1 MKTKNN
7 NIDKLKKLI
16 EESLPKGD
24 SPITEATLSKAQL
37 EKREDILKNLK
48 KNKKELVKRYGKDA
62 EAVMYGR
69 ATNLAKKAVSEMNKQ
84 KLKELVRKS
93 LMNEADIE
101 VMADKIGGE
110 EELSLASNLLDDF
123 ESKLK
128 SHDWYY
134 MMSDDNRAYT
144 KGSAEESE
152 LKKIAKQL
160 ADMGYG
166 DDAAKVYDQ
175 YNTFKTLTF
184 DKFIAPPQP
193 FIPMYK
199 RKQMGLDE
207 KAGKDMD
214 KDGDVDSDDYLAA
227 RDAAIKKAKGEMKED
242 IDLGHEDNEPHMIKG
257 ELYQIGKYA
266 MELYGWLEELE
277 EKGGEYDFPAWWQA
291 KITTANNIISGAKH
305 YLEFELKEPQID
317 ADVDALTGEEPHEGE
332 PEAPM
337 MEGGIGKDEE
347 LAGRLYKLK
356 GFVQPAF
363 FQKVRSLINSGDLET
378 AEFFIQRM
386 EPAAAKN
393 DLEMAKMKGDLEDI
407 ETVIAQRKKEKQFAN
422 IFAETVS
429 EKLKEVNK
437 GYFKKEFGIGK
448 KSTKEEIKEI
458 AKKVAEGSYP
468 WDKCVDDQTSKY
480 GAEGAKKVCG
490 AIKAAY
496 GE

>member
-1 MKTKNN
+1 MKIKNN

-101 VMADKIGGE
+101 TMADRIGGE

-160 ADMGYG
+160 ASMGYG

-175 YNTFKTLTF
+175 FNTFKTITF
-184 DKFIAPPQP
+184 DKFITPAEP
-193 FIPMYK
+193 FVPMYK

-266 MELYGWLEELE
+266 MELYSWLEEME

-291 KITTANNIISGAKH
+291 KITTANNMISGAKH

-317 ADVDALTGEEPHEGE
+317 AAVDALTGEEPHEGE
-332 PEAPM
+332 PEIEEGIHDKDITSAPHTNVKTPPKGV
-337 MEGGIGKDEE
+337 GGYNPKKRAAS
-347 LAGRLYKLK
+347 LARLANM
-356 GFVQPAF
+356 GP
-363 FQKVRSLINSGDLET
+363 
-378 AEFFIQRM
+378 
-386 EPAAAKN
+386 
-393 DLEMAKMKGDLEDI
+393 
-407 ETVIAQRKKEKQFAN
+407 KKEVKEDVVKGPN
-422 IFAETVS
+422 V
-429 EKLKEVNK
+429 EKDSK
-437 GYFKKEFGIGK
+437 GKWRVLSGK
-448 KSTKEEIKEI
+448 TGKRWPQTYDTKED
-458 AKKVAEGSYP
+458 AEN
-468 WDKCVDDQTSKY
+468 
-480 GAEGAKKVCG
+480 
-490 AIKAAY
+490 AIKAYHASK
-496 GE
+496 

>member
-1 MKTKNN
+1 MRTKNN

-24 SPITEATLSKAQL
+24 SPITEATLSKSQL

-101 VMADKIGGE
+101 TMADKIGGE

-166 DDAAKVYDQ
+166 DDAAKIYDQ

-266 MELYGWLEELE
+266 MDLYAILEELE
-277 EKGGEYDFPAWWQA
+277 EKGGEYDFPAWWQS
-291 KITTANNIISGAKH
+291 KITTAKNMMSSAKH
-305 YLEFELKEPQID
+305 YLDFELKEPAID
-317 ADVDALTGEEPHEGE
+317 AAVDALTGEEPHEGE
-332 PEAPM
+332 PM
-337 MEGGIGKDEE
+337 MEGEISAEEKLAAKIAKALKDKANKDTSDQHNLKQARTALNKGNLDAAKKIADPYLEEGLPKGFWDKKMKAKDETNE
-347 LAGRLYKLK
+347 SYETLK
-356 GFVQPAF
+356 
-363 FQKVRSLINSGDLET
+363 KK
-378 AEFFIQRM
+378 IQSQGKSAK
-386 EPAAAKN
+386 AA
-393 DLEMAKMKGDLEDI
+393 
-407 ETVIAQRKKEKQFAN
+407 
-422 IFAETVS
+422 
-429 EKLKEVNK
+429 
-437 GYFKKEFGIGK
+437 
-448 KSTKEEIKEI
+448 
-458 AKKVAEGSYP
+458 
-468 WDKCVDDQTSKY
+468 
-480 GAEGAKKVCG
+480 G
-490 AIKAAY
+490 AIAGAIAAY
-496 GE
+496 KAKGGGKGPTAKQSK

>member
-1 MKTKNN
+1 MKIKQN

-37 EKREDILKNLK
+37 DKREDIIKNLK

-93 LMNEADIE
+93 LMNEADLE

-160 ADMGYG
+160 ASMGYG
-166 DDAAKVYDQ
+166 KDAADLYNQ
-175 YNTFKTLTF
+175 YNVFKATTFEKY
-184 DKFIAPPQP
+184 IAPSEP
-193 FIPMYK
+193 FVPMYK

-207 KAGKDMD
+207 EAEFSKEYDNNPALKGGQKKLPDALQKSIIKKSLKEDWGSSDQYAMNQSIHRDLGNPTEFPGLGKVM
-214 KDGDVDSDDYLAA
+214 
-227 RDAAIKKAKGEMKED
+227 DAAESAVDFYWDEWPEYKTDREGLIIHAAQLYANRMFPEFMDGMRKMFSENLNED
-242 IDLGHEDNEPHMIKG
+242 IDLGHQDNEPHMIKG

-266 MELYGWLEELE
+266 MDLYAILEELE
-277 EKGGEYDFPAWWQA
+277 EKGGEYDFPAWWQS
-291 KITTANNIISGAKH
+291 KITTAKNMMSGAKH
-305 YLEFELKEPQID
+305 YLDFELKEPAID
-317 ADVDALTGEEPHEGE
+317 AAVDALTGEEPHEGE
-332 PEAPM
+332 PMLE
-337 MEGGIGKDEE
+337 K
-347 LAGRLYKLK
+347 KL
-356 GFVQPAF
+356 
-363 FQKVRSLINSGDLET
+363 
-378 AEFFIQRM
+378 
-386 EPAAAKN
+386 
-393 DLEMAKMKGDLEDI
+393 
-407 ETVIAQRKKEKQFAN
+407 
-422 IFAETVS
+422 
-429 EKLKEVNK
+429 
-437 GYFKKEFGIGK
+437 
-448 KSTKEEIKEI
+448 TK
-458 AKKVAEGSYP
+458 AKKVAE
-468 WDKCVDDQTSKY
+468 TL
-480 GAEGAKKVCG
+480 AKKL
-490 AIKAAY
+490 KSK
-496 GE
+496 